1 MLNTINL
8 PIETFKSIINID
20 DKNVLVS
27 VESIMNFLKNN
38 TDKSIRSMYTIP
50 DVINK
55 ELVFNHDISYIT
67 KLTKQNITNTN
78 DIKYYEI
85 IVKFYNEKEITF
97 IFPGYVKLFSKTA
110 KNFIPVEFIK
120 KTDVLVDYQGYNI
133 YVLANNFVN
142 FEPTEY
148 YNIQIN
154 SNTENAPFYVNGI
167 LSYVYYNNFQKLEE
181 NHE

>member
-67 KLTKQNITNTN
+67 KLTK
-78 DIKYYEI
+78 Y
-85 IVKFYNEKEITF
+85 F
-97 IFPGYVKLFSKTA
+97 
-110 KNFIPVEFIK
+110 
-120 KTDVLVDYQGYNI
+120 
-133 YVLANNFVN
+133 
-142 FEPTEY
+142 
-148 YNIQIN
+148 
-154 SNTENAPFYVNGI
+154 
-167 LSYVYYNNFQKLEE
+167 
-181 NHE
+181 